1 MIVINNVVG
10 TENAEFV
17 LGRDCTDNEDK
28 YRVFIRES
36 IFGILQGKD
45 CIDIVD
51 KLIDQSEVVK
61 LI

>member
-1 MIVINNVVG
+1 MG

-36 IFGILQGKD
+36 IVGILQGKD